1 MNIYLAEEEVKGKR
15 EVVGA
20 QRFPFD
26 AKSEEGVIYARVFL
40 FCSFLPLIFIYRIQ
54 FFSFFFF
61 FFRRKSRGSFST

>member
-26 AKSEEGVIYARVFL
+26 AFL
-40 FCSFLPLIFIYRIQ
+40 
-54 FFSFFFF
+54 
-61 FFRRKSRGSFST
+61 RKAKRA